1 MKRNK
6 ILLPIIASLGV
17 IAIGVGST
25 IALFKKSA
33 EVDVDVESAKF
44 NLSYELNNLKL
55 YSADYTYTEG
65 DLIEESSDLDTSY
78 YYKPVDTFLGG
89 GSASIVDN
97 SKLKISNMTPGD
109 KVSMDIKM
117 SKNDTNTKF
126 KYRLVLETTDT
137 STESLKFFSNLKI
150 SAFGTTL
157 KSVKSFATKW
167 SEWDLTNESV
177 TKDIS
182 ISYPLTS
189 DGFSGAHSDL
199 KIRLEAVQINAA
211 TTDLETSYI
220 SINDD
225 VVTGEDDKLDDLV
238 IKSNAKGSSTDPFVE
253 LTVPLKD
260 GDITVNKGDKLT
272 MRVENASTGNL
283 TLTGKTPAA
292 YDVSLFNGDTEIS
305 SSATRDFSIKMLLG
319 LNATIEKIYLDGT
332 ALETTAYVYDEATGY
347 LTITSKALG
356 TFVIDCTI
364 VCIHQYHLGSQTD
377 STSTY
382 VCALC
387 GETKE
392 ESRYSTVTIPSGI
405 SATLVTSDIGYFNP
419 AMITYGIFNT
429 LDISSNV
436 FRFIKGSATSGGFY
450 TDPYTEGTIQLVK
463 DKSYISTIYMK
474 NTGDTTF
481 TYDISVNPILVD
493 GVDIADY
500 LDVSIV
506 YKEFTQGQ
514 YHVELEAGVSQQV
527 TIVVKVL
534 STLPDEL
541 VNKMV
546 DNISTTCVLTAKA

>member
-65 DLIEESSDLDTSY
+65 DLIEESSELDTSY
-78 YYKPVDTFLGG
+78 YYKPVDTFLAG
-89 GSASIVDN
+89 GSASIIDN

-117 SKNDTNTKF
+117 NKNDTNTKF

-137 STESLKFFSNLKI
+137 STESLRFFSNLKI

-182 ISYPLTS
+182 IRYPLTS

-199 KIRLEAVQINAA
+199 KIRLEAIQINAA

-225 VVTGEDDKLDDLV
+225 VVTGKDDKLDDLV

-260 GDITVNKGDKLT
+260 GDISVNKGDKLT
-272 MRVENASTGNL
+272 MRVENASTGDL
-283 TLTGKTPAA
+283 TLTGNTPAA
-292 YDVSLFNGDTEIS
+292 YDISLFNGETEIS

-319 LNATIEKIYLDGT
+319 LNATIEKIYLDGA

-364 VCIHQYHLGSQTD
+364 VCIHEYHLGSQTD

-392 ESRYSTVTIPSGI
+392 ESRYSTVTIPSGV

-429 LDISSNV
+429 LDISSNL

-481 TYDISVNPILVD
+481 TYNISVNPILVD

-514 YHVELEAGVSQQV
+514 YHVELEAGISQQV